1 MKKRKLLIAGVITIC
16 VCSII
21 IFCAVYKSYQ
31 RQKREQQERMEAI
44 HRQELKNV
52 TLITSGKVVFEDEF
66 TPEFDTKYVIM
77 KVALYNECIDRGV
90 EKGEK
95 ISGCEEVQEEFD
107 DFISGKRTLEECK
120 AINAL
125 GKFNKAKCYGR
136 YENTEQGI
144 SYGYDYYT
152 NMVGIELG
160 NSIGEDTSYYKLH
173 TNSEVEA
180 ASEIAAKKWCDYM
193 EGK

>member
-1 MKKRKLLIAGVITIC
+1 MKRRIFVIAVIIIII

-21 IFCAVYKSYQ
+21 SIPAIYKDA
-31 RQKREQQERMEAI
+31 KRRTEARHQI
-44 HRQELKNV
+44 ELKQV
-52 TLITSGKVVFEDEF
+52 TYVVSGKVEIRDDVI
-66 TPEFDTKYVIM
+66 PEFDTEYMIM
-77 KVALYNECIDRGV
+77 LVALYNECIDRGV

-107 DFISGKRTLEECK
+107 DFISGKRTLGECK

>member
-1 MKKRKLLIAGVITIC
+1 
-16 VCSII
+16 
-21 IFCAVYKSYQ
+21 
-31 RQKREQQERMEAI
+31 MEAI

-77 KVALYNECIDRGV
+77 NVALYNECIDRGV

-95 ISGCEEVQEEFD
+95 ISGYEEVQEEFD